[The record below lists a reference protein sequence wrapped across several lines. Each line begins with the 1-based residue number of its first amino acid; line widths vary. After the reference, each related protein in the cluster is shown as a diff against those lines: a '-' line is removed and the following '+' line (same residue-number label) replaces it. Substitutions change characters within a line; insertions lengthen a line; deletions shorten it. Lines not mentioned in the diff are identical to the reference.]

1 VLSSASGWLCGH
13 VDSRNFVIADPGAA
27 RAVVQV
33 DDAMLA
39 HPRLLRYELIEFAAI
54 TLATRTQP
62 LVSLHA
68 GCVGANGRGVLLFGA
83 SGAGKSTFALH
94 AALGGL
100 DYLSED
106 SVFVDPSTLE
116 ATGLS
121 AFVHARDDSIPL
133 IDDRRARRIVASAP
147 CIRRRSGAR
156 KREIDLRPGRARL
169 APKPLRIVAALVLS
183 SKPRKNAQPL
193 TPLSGEQLRRALRAE
208 QFYAMGQPGWAEF
221 EKRLVKLGGFQLH
234 RVPPAAGVAAVR
246 EWLGARS
253 A

>member
-1 VLSSASGWLCGH
+1 M
-13 VDSRNFVIADPGAA
+13 IADPGAA
-27 RAVVQV
+27 RAVVHV
-33 DDAMLA
+33 SDEMLA

-62 LVSLHA
+62 LVSMHA
-68 GCVGANGRGVLLFGA
+68 GCVGARGRGVLLLGA

-133 IDDRRARRIVASAP
+133 IEDRRARRIVANAP
-147 CIRRRSGAR
+147 CIQRRSGTR
-156 KREIDLRPGRARL
+156 KREIDLRPGGTRF
-169 APKPLRIVAALVLS
+169 APKPLRIVAVVVLS
-183 SKPRKNAQPL
+183 AKAGKSAQPL
-193 TPLSGEQLRRALRAE
+193 VAIGGEQVRRALRDE
-208 QFYAMGQPGWAEF
+208 QHYAMSQPGWPEF
-221 EKRLVKLGGFQLH
+221 EKRLVRLGGFQLH
-234 RVPPAAGVAAVR
+234 RVPPATGVAAVR